1 MAGDKTGD
9 ISLRQNSMITLSTF
23 PGAIKSVEQKIGT
36 FGPQTERAGQ
46 SRERTEM
53 TPQMSQGSHIKVHA
67 RKGSS
72 GGSTAD
78 NGLLSAKMREVRG
91 WSFKD
96 FPYSLSSQIG
106 CFIYFWIRGVKPT
119 SRCSS
124 CSEISASV
132 TPVRFQLHSQHLLLP
147 FQLGTLICLP
157 HSMLWAVLDLQWV
170 SDLQTMLKFLFRT
183 WRQCQRHLTLLVMG
197 ASFCFPVL
205 FV

>member
-53 TPQMSQGSHIKVHA
+53 TQQMSQGSHIKVHA
-67 RKGSS
+67 QKGSS

-78 NGLLSAKMREVRG
+78 NGLLSTKMREVRG

-96 FPYSLSSQIG
+96 FPFSLSSQIG
-106 CFIYFWIRGVKPT
+106 CFIYFWICDVKPA

-124 CSEISASV
+124 CSEIFASV
-132 TPVRFQLHSQHLLLP
+132 TPVRFRLHSQHLLLP
-147 FQLGTLICLP
+147 FQLGTRICPP
-157 HSMLWAVLDLQWV
+157 HSIIWVVLDLQCV
-170 SDLQTMLKFLFRT
+170 SDLQTMLKFLVRT
-183 WRQCQRHLTLLVMG
+183 WLQGQRHLTLLVMK
-197 ASFCFPVL
+197 ASFCFPVVL
-205 FV
+205 I